1 MSIEWITLLL
11 FGTMFVLMAAGLPIA
26 WILGGSAVIFAFLL
40 WGPQAISMGF
50 FGVTQVMGFGVLVC
64 VPLFVFMGMMLAQAG
79 IVDRFYTAMLNWLG
93 FLPGSLALVTVGAS
107 TVLAAMVGD
116 ITPATLTMGTIALPV
131 MLKRRYNHRIALGC
145 IQAGAALGFL
155 IPPST
160 VAILYA
166 VVAKQSIGQFFAG
179 GLIPGVMLSTMF
191 MIYIVVRCSLQP
203 HIAPVVP
210 REERVG
216 RREKFVSL
224 RALILPVFIVVMVL
238 GAILLGI
245 TTPVEASAMGAIA
258 SIIAAA
264 VSRRLTWQGL
274 KTALTFTLR
283 LSAIVAWIFVGA
295 LAFGKVYQALGA
307 PQLIQEVLDMTHLG
321 PIGIL
326 IMIQLSYFL
335 LGMVLDDTAILFICL
350 PIYIPIAISLDFN
363 LVWFGVLYIINMQ
376 MAFLTPP
383 FGYCLYLLKSV
394 VPKDI
399 TMVDIYNS
407 VWPFVV
413 IQGIGLGLCII
424 FPDIVLWLPRLLFA
438 IQ

>member
-1 MSIEWITLLL
+1 M
-11 FGTMFVLMAAGLPIA
+11 GT
-26 WILGGSAVIFAFLL
+26 ILICTIF
-40 WGPQAISMGF
+40 
-50 FGVTQVMGFGVLVC
+50 
-64 VPLFVFMGMMLAQAG
+64 
-79 IVDRFYTAMLNWLG
+79 
-93 FLPGSLALVTVGAS
+93 
-107 TVLAAMVGD
+107 AAMVG
-116 ITPATLTMGTIALPV
+116 ISEAATVTMGLIALPS
-131 MLKRRYNHRIALGC
+131 MLKRKYDKQMVSGAVM
-145 IQAGAALGFL
+145 AGGALGFL
-155 IPPST
+155 IPPS
-160 VAILYA
+160 AIAVLYA

-191 MIYIVVRCSLQP
+191 MIYIVVRCTIQP

-210 REERVG
+210 REERASW
-216 RREKFVSL
+216 REKFASL
-224 RALILPVFIVVMVL
+224 QAVILPVFIVVMVL
-238 GAILLGI
+238 GSILLGV
-245 TTPVEASAMGAIA
+245 TTPVEASAMGAAA

-274 KTALTFTLR
+274 KDALTFTLR

-295 LAFGKVYQALGA
+295 LAFGRVYQALGA
-307 PQLIQEVLDMTHLG
+307 PQLIQEVLDITHLG
-321 PIGIL
+321 PMGIL
-326 IMIQLSYFL
+326 IMMQLSYFF

-350 PIYIPIAISLDFN
+350 PIYIPIAMSLGFD
-363 LVWFGVLYIINMQ
+363 LVWFGVLYIVNMQ

-394 VPKDI
+394 APRDI